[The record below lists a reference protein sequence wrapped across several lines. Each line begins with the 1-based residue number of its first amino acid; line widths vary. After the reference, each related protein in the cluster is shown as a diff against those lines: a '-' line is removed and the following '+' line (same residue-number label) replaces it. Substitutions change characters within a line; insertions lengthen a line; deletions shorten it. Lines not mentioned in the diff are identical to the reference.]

1 MNRNGTSKKPEMFS
15 KVLKW
20 NLKQT
25 GKWKGTG
32 KKLKEELN
40 FEPVFS
46 KKNQIIS
53 SPISDGSSPKKSIPG
68 RSRALNIDLEPSPS
82 PGPSQMF
89 DPAP

>member
-40 FEPVFS
+40 FEPAFS
-46 KKNQIIS
+46 KKNQSMLSASQVLNLS
-53 SPISDGSSPKKSIPG
+53 SNMTLGYLILLTTYES
-68 RSRALNIDLEPSPS
+68 
-82 PGPSQMF
+82 
-89 DPAP
+89 

>member
-25 GKWKGTG
+25 GKWKETG
-32 KKLKEELN
+32 KELKEELN

-46 KKNQIIS
+46 KKNQSIS
-53 SPISDGSSPKKSIPG
+53 SPMLSASQVLNLSSNMTLGYLKLLTTYES
-68 RSRALNIDLEPSPS
+68 
-82 PGPSQMF
+82 
-89 DPAP
+89 